1 MAETN
6 TEKTQQGLNG
16 FFQNEGGNVD
26 NGYMPQM
33 PENSQFYC
41 DAMKDGNIN
50 MVLNNVKPELIVLL
64 GFEDYGKSTL
74 IGSIYNYLLTK
85 GNVEGYE
92 LYDSDT
98 FAGFERR
105 FYLRNIKNDEE
116 AKSKTLRTVEDD
128 EYLLSLTFYHP
139 ALKEK
144 KQLIISDRA
153 GETYKKYVG
162 TKSLI
167 QKDESLPRAQRVLI
181 MIDSTQISD
190 GWDIMQGRFRQLFAG
205 IKEYDKMPKRAMFT
219 ILFNKIDQVRANDKT
234 KSAYEEAR
242 QSIIDFFAAEL
253 GVAAGELD
261 YKELDS
267 KHPRKKIGFEEL
279 VKELVKKNETAK
291 NEEQKLKKTLDWVS
305 EKLK

>member
-41 DAMKDGNIN
+41 DAMNDGNIN

-74 IGSIYNYLLTK
+74 IGSIYNYLLTE

-205 IKEYDKMPKRAMFT
+205 IKEYDKMPKKAIFT
-219 ILFNKIDQVRANDKT
+219 ILFNKIDQVRANDKM
-234 KSAYEEAR
+234 KLAYEEAR

-253 GVAAGELD
+253 GVTAGELD